1 MTMRLWLVPALLLST
16 TLCHGEIVVQ
26 DHSGRTLRLDRPA
39 TRIVSLAPH
48 ITEMLYAVGAGE
60 RIVATVDASDY
71 PSAARSIPRLGS
83 HAGIDLEA
91 LLNTRPDLVIAWKNG
106 TPPKLIETMRA
117 LGLPLFVSQ
126 TDHVDSLA
134 EELERYGKLTGNR
147 ATGEKA
153 AHQFRLRL
161 ADLEAH
167 YAPKPPVRVFY
178 QIWDRP
184 LMTVGGTQL
193 LSEVIR
199 LCGGENVFG
208 QVQALVPTVSVEAVL
223 AARPEAIIVA
233 APENT
238 QAQWLSA
245 WKPWARLP
253 AVAQGNLYHIHPDL
267 MHRPSPRLLDG
278 AEQLCQQLDEAR
290 ARRK

>member
-1 MTMRLWLVPALLLST
+1 MRLWLVPALLLST
-16 TLCHGEIVVQ
+16 TLCHGEIAVQ
-26 DHSGRTLRLDRPA
+26 DHSGRTLRLERTA

-71 PSAARSIPRLGS
+71 PPAARHIPRLGS

-106 TPPKLIETMRA
+106 TPPKLIETMQT

-126 TDHVDSLA
+126 IDRVENLA
-134 EELERYGKLTGNR
+134 SELEHFGQLTGNH
-147 ATGEKA
+147 AKGEQA
-153 AHQFRLRL
+153 ARRFRQRL
-161 ADLEAH
+161 ADLKARYAH
-167 YAPKPPVRVFY
+167 QPAVRVFY

-184 LMTVGGTQL
+184 LMTIGGTQI

-199 LCGGENVFG
+199 LFGGENVFG
-208 QVQALVPTVSVEAVL
+208 QVQALAPTVSVEAVL

-245 WKPWARLP
+245 WKAWTRLP

-267 MHRPSPRLLDG
+267 MHRPSPRLLEG

-290 ARRK
+290 SRRK